1 MRFQHALMALL
12 LSSCLTSTAQEHA
25 AGLPTIE
32 YLPPHESAWSFLCP
46 HAPPSIEHLANLLGW
61 EGLFAV
67 DSIGLALQLHR
78 LRSSGWFVEGELL
91 ADTLAKEG
99 LDARLRLRLRCASAT
114 VPSLQL
120 TGGVSSAGLVAQ
132 FVPLQRFGDSAGF
145 SLRYRRELGLGW
157 EVSGGATVA
166 VPLLSRVSGEIR
178 FDRFRQ
184 QLSLHIGD
192 AAALPS
198 LARWHAGVLWHYSN
212 GRRWDFRLSVPNP
225 YHRREQLLG
234 AWLRWRTVRRD
245 ELLLTLLLAR
255 HRSTTAAPY
264 AEAFDNTAWVLL
276 GVASL
281 ARRGEQ
287 SAAPDRAELPTLLLT
302 GAWGAVTLGIG
313 FPTPDGGERL
323 SYLAGELEQSGLLLS
338 GRAFGAFRIAA
349 GNAFIAR
356 QARYTLLQT
365 AARGWYRWSP
375 NLLLCAE
382 LRQQTLWN
390 WERFA
395 QYRLD
400 VLSDFPVLPFPGPAA
415 ENAIQLRTELR
426 SLGKL
431 PLLPVLGWR
440 AGVVSYAGST
450 WTQGVQLRST
460 RWSRAFGL
468 ALGLSPRRHAGAWE
482 FSGELLFVPPQQW
495 RGMLS
500 LRLLPDLYAFHR
512 YRLPL
517 PLHPQDW
524 QP

>member
-1 MRFQHALMALL
+1 MSFGRALVVMIPPLASL
-12 LSSCLTSTAQEHA
+12 AQELA
-25 AGLPTIE
+25 PELPTIE
-32 YLPPHESAWSFLCP
+32 YLPPHRSEWSLLCP
-46 HAPPSIEHLANLLGW
+46 QAPPSLQQLAELLGR

-67 DSIGLALQLHR
+67 DSTGLALQLHR
-78 LRSSGWFVEGELL
+78 LRASGWFTEAELL
-91 ADTLAKEG
+91 ADSLAEG
-99 LDARLRLRLRCASAT
+99 FGKRIRLRLRCASA
-114 VPSLQL
+114 VLPSGQL
-120 TGGVSSAGLVAQ
+120 TEGIGSAGLTVQLA
-132 FVPLQRFGDSAGF
+132 PLWRLGDSAGF
-145 SLRYRRELGLGW
+145 ALRYRRELDLGW
-157 EVSGGATVA
+157 EAAAGATVA
-166 VPLLSRVSGEIR
+166 VPLLSRASGEIR

-184 QLSLHIGD
+184 QFALHIGD

-198 LARWHAGVLWHYSN
+198 LARWHAGLLWHYSN
-212 GRRWDFRLSVPNP
+212 GTRWDFRSPAP
-225 YHRREQLLG
+225 TAYHRREQLLG

-255 HRSTTAAPY
+255 HRGTTAAPY

-287 SAAPDRAELPTLLLT
+287 SAAPDRAELPILLLT

-323 SYLAGELEQSGLLLS
+323 SYLAGELEQSGLLLG
-338 GRAFGAFRIAA
+338 GRAFGALRIAA

-365 AARGWYRWSP
+365 AAHGWYRWSP
-375 NLLLCAE
+375 HLLLCAE

-426 SLGKL
+426 SLGTL
-431 PLLPVLGWR
+431 PLLPALGWR
-440 AGVVSYAGST
+440 AGIVSYAGST
-450 WTQGVQLRST
+450 WAQGVKLRST

-468 ALGLSPRRHAGAWE
+468 ALGLSPRRHGGAWE
-482 FSGELLFVPPQQW
+482 LSGELLFVPPQRW
-495 RGMLS
+495 RGVLS

-517 PLHPQDW
+517 PLHPLDW